1 MRILLRKGEG
11 SMDGSAGQI
20 LRVDLTTRKWTEEPL
35 NPRLARDYIGGTGLG
50 DRIIYDE
57 VPPSTDPLS
66 PESKIV
72 FATGPVTATSYPS
85 GARYQICFKSPLTG
99 ILCDASSGGYWGAD
113 LKRAGY
119 DALIV
124 EGAAESPVY
133 LWIHNQKVEIRP
145 ASHLW
150 GQDALKVQETIQR
163 EIGDERIR
171 VACIGPAGEKKVLL
185 SCIINDEGR
194 APGRGGN
201 GAILGSK
208 NLKAIAVRGNGAFP
222 IHDLETLN
230 GLCKKIAKDNAMSP
244 AVAAMRE
251 YGTAQVLDNLWSMG
265 DTPIKNWQIG
275 LWEEGCKNLGGKKMK
290 ETILVPHTACYRC
303 TLGCSRWV
311 RIEEGP
317 YKMDG
322 PGPEY
327 ETLAALGTMCL
338 VDDLNAVSFA
348 NDLCNRY
355 GIDTIS
361 TGVAIAF
368 GMEAY
373 EKGLIKKEDTGGV
386 ELKWGDAQAML
397 AMVHQIGKN
406 EKMGAILGQG
416 VKRAAEKLGGDSWK
430 YAVHVKGMEA
440 PMHDPRTFYSMGLT
454 YAVGPRGACH
464 LHGHSPLWEG
474 VQDPLPEWGLKGT
487 YPLKVSEG
495 KGKLVKLSQ
504 DYTAV
509 VNSMVSCYFVT
520 FILKPSDLAAVLT
533 AATGTKYTPNSLLKV
548 GERIMA
554 LHRAYNNLC
563 GVTRKDDVLAPRQLE
578 PTKEGGNAGR
588 VPDMEVMIKEF
599 YKASGWTPSG
609 KPSRKTLESLGLRD
623 VARDLY
629 GPKRK

>member
-1 MRILLRKGEG
+1 
-11 SMDGSAGQI
+11 MDGYMGSI
-20 LRVDLTTRKWTEEPL
+20 LRVNLTKREFQAEPL
-35 NPRLARDYIGGTGLG
+35 PPKLARDYIGGTGLG
-50 DRIIYDE
+50 NRILYDE

-66 PESKIV
+66 PENKIV
-72 FATGPVTATSYPS
+72 FATGPVTATNYPS

-124 EGAAESPVY
+124 EGASPDPVY
-133 LWIHNQKVEIRP
+133 LWIHNGKVEFRN
-145 ASHLW
+145 AFHLW
-150 GQDALKVQETIQR
+150 GQDALKVQETLQR

-171 VACIGPAGEKKVLL
+171 IACIGPAGEKQVLL

-201 GAILGSK
+201 GAILGAK
-208 NLKAIAVRGNGAFP
+208 KLKAIVVRGNGTFP
-222 IHDLETLN
+222 IHDLEAYN
-230 GLCKKIAKDNAMSP
+230 ALCKKIAKDNATSP
-244 AVAAMRE
+244 AVANMRE

-265 DTPIKNWQIG
+265 DIPVKNWQLG

-311 RIEEGP
+311 KIDEGP

-338 VDDLNAVSFA
+338 VDNLNAVSFA

-368 GMEAY
+368 AMEAY

-386 ELKWGDAQAML
+386 DLKWGDAQAMI
-397 AMVHQIGKN
+397 AMVHQVGKK
-406 EKMGAILGQG
+406 EKMGALLGQG

-430 YAVHVKGMEA
+430 YAVHVKGMES
-440 PMHDPRTFYSMGLT
+440 PMHDPRTFFSMGLT

-474 VQDPLPEWGLKGT
+474 VQDPVPEWGLKGT
-487 YPLKVSEG
+487 YPLFQSEG
-495 KGKLVKLSQ
+495 KGNLVKLSQ
-504 DYTAV
+504 DLTAV
-509 VNSMVSCYFVT
+509 INSMVSCYFLT

-533 AATGTKYTPNSLLKV
+533 AATGTKYTANSLLKV

-554 LHRAYNNLC
+554 LHRAYNNRC
-563 GVTRKDDVLAPRQLE
+563 GINRQDDVLAPRQLE
-578 PTKEGGNAGR
+578 PTKEGGNAGK
-588 VPDMEVMIKEF
+588 VPNMEVMTKEF

-609 KPSRKTLESLGLRD
+609 KPSRKTLESLGLKD

>member
-1 MRILLRKGEG
+1 
-11 SMDGSAGQI
+11 MDGYAGKI
-20 LRVDLTTRKWTEEPL
+20 LRVNLTAKKATEEPL
-35 NPRLARDYIGGTGLG
+35 NPKYAKDYLGGTGLG
-50 DRIIYDE
+50 VRMIYDE
-57 VPPSTDPLS
+57 VPPLTDPLS
-66 PESKIV
+66 PENKIV
-72 FATGPVTATSYPS
+72 FAVGPVTATNYPS
-85 GARYQICFKSPLTG
+85 GARYQIVFKSPLTG

-113 LKRAGY
+113 LKRSGY
-119 DALIV
+119 DALII
-124 EGAAESPVY
+124 EGAADEPVY
-133 LWIHNQKVEIRP
+133 LWIHNGKTEIRS
-145 ASHLW
+145 ATHLW
-150 GQDALKVQETIQR
+150 GQDALKVQESIQR

-171 VACIGPAGEKKVLL
+171 VACIGPAGERKVLL

-201 GAILGSK
+201 GAILGAK

-222 IHDLETLN
+222 IYDLEKYN
-230 GLCKKIAKDNAMSP
+230 ALCKKIAKDNATSP

-251 YGTAQVLDNLWSMG
+251 YGTAQVLDNLWAMG
-265 DTPIKNWQIG
+265 DIPVKNWQLGI
-275 LWEEGCKNLGGKKMK
+275 WEEGCKNLGGKKMK

-311 RIEEGP
+311 KIEEGP

-327 ETLAALGTMCL
+327 ETLAAMGTMCL

-361 TGVAIAF
+361 TGVAVAF

-373 EKGLIKKEDTGGV
+373 EKGLIRKEETGGI
-386 ELKWGDAQAML
+386 ELKWGNAQAMI
-397 AMVHQIGKN
+397 AMTHQIGKN
-406 EKMGAILGQG
+406 EKLGKLLGQG
-416 VKRAAEKLGGDSWK
+416 VRKAAEKLGGDSWK

-440 PMHDPRTFYSMGLT
+440 AMHDPRTFYSMGLT

-464 LHGHSPLWEG
+464 LHGHAPLWEN
-474 VQDPLPEWGLKGT
+474 VQDPLPEWGLKGM
-487 YPLKVSEG
+487 YPLHVSKG
-495 KGKLVKLSQ
+495 KGLLVKLSQ

-509 VNSMVSCYFVT
+509 VNSMVSCYFLT

-533 AATGTKYTPNSLLKV
+533 AATGTKYTAKSLLKV

-563 GVTRKDDVLAPRQLE
+563 GITRKDDVLAPRQLQ
-578 PTKEGGNAGR
+578 PTKEGGNAGK
-588 VPDMEVMIKEF
+588 VPDMEVMLKEF
-599 YKASGWTPSG
+599 YKVSGWTPSG
-609 KPSRKTLESLGLRD
+609 KVSRKTLESLGLRD
-623 VARDLY
+623 AARDLY

>member
-1 MRILLRKGEG
+1 
-11 SMDGSAGQI
+11 MDGYAGKI
-20 LRVDLTTRKWTEEPL
+20 LRVDLTERKITEEPL
-35 NPRLARDYIGGTGLG
+35 NPKYARDYIGGTGLG
-50 DRIIYDE
+50 NRIIYDE

-66 PESKIV
+66 PENKIV
-72 FATGPVTATSYPS
+72 FATGPVTATNYPS
-85 GARYQICFKSPLTG
+85 GARYQVVFKSPLTG

-119 DALIV
+119 DVLIIQ
-124 EGAAESPVY
+124 GAAEDPVY
-133 LWIHNQKVEIRP
+133 LWIHNQKIEIRP
-145 ASHLW
+145 ATHLW
-150 GQDALKVQETIQR
+150 GQDALKVQESIQR

-171 VACIGPAGEKKVLL
+171 VACIGPAGERKVLI

-208 NLKAIAVRGNGAFP
+208 NLKAIAVRGNGTFP
-222 IHDLETLN
+222 IHDLEAYN
-230 GLCKKIAKDNAMSP
+230 ALCKKIAKDNATSP

-251 YGTAQVLDNLWSMG
+251 YGTAQVLDNLWAMG
-265 DTPIKNWQIG
+265 DIPIKNWQIG
-275 LWEEGCKNLGGKKMK
+275 LWEQGCKNLGGKKMK
-290 ETILVPHTACYRC
+290 DTILVPHTACYRC

-311 RIEEGP
+311 KIEEGP

-361 TGVAIAF
+361 TGVVIAF
-368 GMEAY
+368 AMEAY
-373 EKGLIKKEDTGGV
+373 EKGLIRKEDAGGI
-386 ELKWGDAQAML
+386 ELKWGDTQAML
-397 AMVHQIGKN
+397 AMVQQIGKN
-406 EKMGAILGQG
+406 EKLGALLGQG
-416 VKRAAEKLGGDSWK
+416 VKRAAEKLGGNSWK
-430 YAVHVKGMEA
+430 YAVHVKGMETA
-440 PMHDPRTFYSMGLT
+440 MHDPRTFFSIGLT

-464 LHGHSPLWEG
+464 LHGHSPLWEN
-474 VQDPLPEWGLKGT
+474 VQDPLPEWGLKGM
-487 YPLKVSEG
+487 YPLHVSKG
-495 KGKLVKLSQ
+495 KGIVTKLSQ

-509 VNSMVSCYFVT
+509 VNSMVSCYFLT

-533 AATGTKYTPNSLLKV
+533 AATGTKYTAKGLLKV

-563 GVTRKDDVLAPRQLE
+563 GITRKDDVLAPRQLE
-578 PTKEGGNAGR
+578 PTKEGGNAGK
-588 VPDMEVMIKEF
+588 VPDMEVMLKEF
-599 YKASGWTPSG
+599 YKVSGWTPSG

-623 VARDLY
+623 VARNLY

>member
-1 MRILLRKGEG
+1 
-11 SMDGSAGQI
+11 MDGYTGNI
-20 LRVDLTTRKWTEEPL
+20 LRVDLTKREYKVEPL
-35 NPRLARDYIGGTGLG
+35 QPKLARDYIGGTGLG
-50 DRIIYDE
+50 NRIIYDE

-66 PESKIV
+66 PENKIV
-72 FATGPVTATSYPS
+72 FATGPVTATNYPS
-85 GARYQICFKSPLTG
+85 GGRYQICFKSPLTG
-99 ILCDASSGGYWGAD
+99 ILCDASSGGYWGGD

-124 EGAAESPVY
+124 EGASTVPVY
-133 LWIHNQKVEIRP
+133 LWIHNGKVEFHN
-145 ASHLW
+145 ASRLW

-171 VACIGPAGEKKVLL
+171 IACIGPAGERQVLL

-208 NLKAIAVRGNGAFP
+208 KLKAIAVRGNGTFP
-222 IHDLETLN
+222 LHDLEGYN
-230 GLCKKIAKDNAMSP
+230 NLCKKIAKDNATSP
-244 AVAAMRE
+244 AIAGMRE

-265 DTPIKNWQIG
+265 DIPVKNWQLG

-311 RIEEGP
+311 KIEEGP

-338 VDDLNAVSFA
+338 VDNLNAVSFA

-368 GMEAY
+368 AMEAY
-373 EKGLIKKEDTGGV
+373 EKGLIKKEETGGV
-386 ELKWGDAQAML
+386 ELKWGDAQAMIS
-397 AMVHQIGKN
+397 MVHQIGKK
-406 EKMGAILGQG
+406 EKIGALLGQG

-430 YAVHVKGMEA
+430 YAVHVKGMET
-440 PMHDPRTFYSMGLT
+440 PMHDPRTFFSIGLT

-474 VQDPLPEWGLKGT
+474 VKDPVPEWGLKGT
-487 YPLKVSEG
+487 YPLFQSEG
-495 KGKLVKLSQ
+495 KGNLVKLSQ
-504 DYTAV
+504 DLTAV

-533 AATGTKYTPNSLLKV
+533 AATGTKYTVQSLLKV

-554 LHRAYNNLC
+554 LHRAYNNRC
-563 GVTRKDDVLAPRQLE
+563 GVTRQDDMLAPRQLE
-578 PTKEGGNAGR
+578 PTKEGGNAGK
-588 VPDMEVMIKEF
+588 VPNMEVMLKEF

-609 KPSRKTLESLGLRD
+609 KPSRKTLESLGLKD

-629 GPKRK
+629 GAKRK

>member
-1 MRILLRKGEG
+1 
-11 SMDGSAGQI
+11 MDGYAGKI
-20 LRVDLTTRKWTEEPL
+20 LRVDLTNRKITEEPL
-35 NPRLARDYIGGTGLG
+35 NPKMARDYIGGTGLG
-50 DRIIYDE
+50 NRIIYDE

-72 FATGPVTATSYPS
+72 FATGPVTGTNYPS

-113 LKRAGY
+113 LKRSGY
-119 DALIV
+119 DALII
-124 EGAAESPVY
+124 EGASEEPVY
-133 LWIHNQKVEIRP
+133 IWIRNQKAEIRP
-145 ASHLW
+145 ATHLW
-150 GQDALKVQETIQR
+150 GQDALKVQESIQR

-171 VACIGPAGEKKVLL
+171 VACIGPAGEKRVLL

-208 NLKAIAVRGNGAFP
+208 NLKAIAVRGNGNFP
-222 IHDLETLN
+222 IHDLEKYN
-230 GLCKKIAKDNAMSP
+230 SLCKKIAKDNGTSP

-251 YGTAQVLDNLWSMG
+251 YGTAQVLDNLWAMG
-265 DTPIKNWQIG
+265 DIPVKNWQLGI
-275 LWEEGCKNLGGKKMK
+275 WEEGCKNLGGKKMK
-290 ETILVPHTACYRC
+290 DTILVPHTACYRC
-303 TLGCSRWV
+303 TIGCSRWV
-311 RIEEGP
+311 KIEEGP

-327 ETLAALGTMCL
+327 ETLAAMGTMCL
-338 VDDLNAVSFA
+338 IDNLNAVSFA

-361 TGVAIAF
+361 TGVAVAF
-368 GMEAY
+368 AMEAY
-373 EKGLIKKEDTGGV
+373 EKGLIKKEDTGGID
-386 ELKWGDAQAML
+386 LKWGDDQAMI
-397 AMVHQIGKN
+397 AMVHQIGKR
-406 EKMGAILGQG
+406 EKLGAVLGQG

-430 YAVHVKGMEA
+430 YAVHVKGMES

-464 LHGHSPLWEG
+464 LHGHSPLYEG
-474 VQDPLPEWGLKGT
+474 VQDPVPEWGLKGT
-487 YPLKVSEG
+487 YPNFVSEG
-495 KGKLVKLSQ
+495 KGNLVKVCQ

-509 VNSMVSCYFVT
+509 VNSMVSCYFLT
-520 FILKPSDLAAVLT
+520 FILKPSDLAEVLT
-533 AATGTKYTPNSLLKV
+533 SATGTKYTAKSLLKV

-563 GVTRKDDVLAPRQLE
+563 GITRKDDVLAPRQLE
-578 PTKEGGNAGR
+578 ATKEGGNAGK
-588 VPDMEVMIKEF
+588 VPDMEVMLKEF

-609 KPSRKTLESLGLRD
+609 KPSRKTLESLGLSD

-629 GPKRK
+629 GAKKK

>member
-1 MRILLRKGEG
+1 MEG
-11 SMDGSAGQI
+11 YMGSI
-20 LRVDLTTRKWTEEPL
+20 LRVNLTKREFKTEPL
-35 NPRLARDYIGGTGLG
+35 QPKIARDYIGGTGLG
-50 DRIIYDE
+50 NRIIYEE

-66 PESKIV
+66 PENKIV
-72 FATGPVTATSYPS
+72 FATGPVTATNYPS

-99 ILCDASSGGYWGAD
+99 MLCDASSGGYWGAD

-124 EGAAESPVY
+124 EGASAEPVY
-133 LWIHNQKVEIRP
+133 LWIHNGKVEFRD

-150 GQDALKVQETIQR
+150 GQDALKVQGIIQR

-171 VACIGPAGEKKVLL
+171 IACIGPAGERQVLL

-208 NLKAIAVRGNGAFP
+208 KLKAIAVRGNGSFP
-222 IHDLETLN
+222 IHDLETYN
-230 GLCKKIAKDNAMSP
+230 TLCKKIAKDNAASP
-244 AVAAMRE
+244 VVANMRE
-251 YGTAQVLDNLWSMG
+251 YGTAQVLDNLWAMG
-265 DTPIKNWQIG
+265 DIPVKNWQKG

-290 ETILVPHTACYRC
+290 ETILVSHTACYRC
-303 TLGCSRWV
+303 PIGCSRWV
-311 RIEEGP
+311 KIDQGP

-355 GIDTIS
+355 GMDTIS
-361 TGVAIAF
+361 TGAAIAF

-373 EKGLIKKEDTGGV
+373 EKGLIKKENTGGV
-386 ELKWGDAQAML
+386 ELKWGDAQAL
-397 AMVHQIGKN
+397 IAMVYQIGKK
-406 EKMGAILGQG
+406 EKIGALLGQG

-430 YAVHVKGMEA
+430 YAVHVKGMES
-440 PMHDPRTFYSMGLT
+440 PMHDPRTFFSMGLT

-464 LHGHSPLWEG
+464 LHGHAPLWEG
-474 VQDPLPEWGLKGT
+474 VPDPVPEWGLKGT
-487 YPLKVSEG
+487 SPLFRSEG
-495 KGKLVKLSQ
+495 KGNLVKLSQ
-504 DYTAV
+504 DFTAV
-509 VNSMVSCYFVT
+509 VNSMVSCYFLT

-533 AATGTKYTPNSLLKV
+533 AATGIKYTAHSLLKV

-563 GVTRKDDVLAPRQLE
+563 GITRKDDVLAPRQLE
-578 PTKEGGNAGR
+578 PTMEGGNAGK
-588 VPDMEVMIKEF
+588 VPNMEVMIKDF
-599 YKASGWTPSG
+599 YKASGWTSSG
-609 KPSRKTLESLGLRD
+609 KPSRKTLESLGLKN
-623 VARDLY
+623 VALDLY